1 MTMRVPFIAG
11 NWKMYKTR
19 DEALEFIFD
28 VNRRLPNTSQ
38 VETAIFAQAPH
49 LRSLVKRQGDF
60 LRIGA
65 QSMHYEDE
73 GAFTGE
79 ISPIVI
85 QSLGCK
91 YVLLGH
97 SERREYNNETNEGVN
112 KKIQAAFRHGLKPI
126 VCVGESLATRDANQT
141 ASFVG
146 TQVRE
151 ALQNIP
157 SAFVKELVIAYEPI
171 WAIGTGK
178 TCEPDMANAT
188 IAEIRQ
194 LIASLYDNTVASQV
208 RILYGGSVK
217 PANIKAIMAQSDI
230 DGALVGGA
238 SLDAK
243 SFLSLVHFQDNL

>member
-1 MTMRVPFIAG
+1 
-11 NWKMYKTR
+11 MYKTR

-28 VNRRLPNTSQ
+28 VNRRLPNTSE

-65 QSMHYEDE
+65 QNMHFEEE
-73 GAFTGE
+73 GAYTGE
-79 ISPIVI
+79 ISPVVI

-97 SERREYNNETNEGVN
+97 SERREYNNETNETVN
-112 KKIQAAFRHGLKPI
+112 LKLQAAFRHNLKPI
-126 VCVGESLATRDANQT
+126 MCVGESLATRDANQT
-141 ASFVG
+141 KVFIA
-146 TQVRE
+146 TQVTE
-151 ALQNIP
+151 GLQGLF
-157 SAFVKELVIAYEPI
+157 AAQVKELVIAYEPI

-178 TCEPDMANAT
+178 TCEPDMANET
-188 IAEIRQ
+188 IGQIRA
-194 LIASLYDNTVASQV
+194 LVASLYDDAVAASV

-217 PANIKAIMAQSDI
+217 PSNIKAIMSQSDI

-243 SFLSLVHFQDNL
+243 SFLSLVHFQDNV

>member
-1 MTMRVPFIAG
+1 MRVPFIAG

-65 QSMHYEDE
+65 QNMHFEEE
-73 GAFTGE
+73 GAYTGE
-79 ISPIVI
+79 ISPVVI

-97 SERREYNNETNEGVN
+97 SERREYNNETNETVN
-112 KKIQAAFRHGLKPI
+112 LKLQAAFRHNLKPI
-126 VCVGESLATRDANQT
+126 MCVGESLATRDANQT
-141 ASFVG
+141 KVFIA
-146 TQVRE
+146 TQVKE
-151 ALQNIP
+151 GLQGLF
-157 SAFVKELVIAYEPI
+157 AAQVKELVIAYEPI

-178 TCEPDMANAT
+178 TCEPDIANET
-188 IAEIRQ
+188 IGQIRA
-194 LIASLYDNTVASQV
+194 LVASLYDDAVAASV

-217 PANIKAIMAQSDI
+217 PSNIKAIMSQSDI

-243 SFLSLVHFQDNL
+243 SFLSLVHFQDNV

>member
-1 MTMRVPFIAG
+1 MRVPFIAG

-28 VNRRLPNTSQ
+28 VNRRLPNTSE
-38 VETAIFAQAPH
+38 VETVIFAQAPH

-65 QSMHYEDE
+65 QTMHYEDQ
-73 GAFTGE
+73 GAYTGE
-79 ISPIVI
+79 ISPVVI

-97 SERREYNNETNEGVN
+97 SERREYNNETDESVN
-112 KKIQAAFRHGLKPI
+112 KKVHAAFRHGLRPM
-126 VCVGESLATRDANQT
+126 VCVGESLATREANQT
-141 ASFVG
+141 TTFIEKQVTKALEGVLAS
-146 TQVRE
+146 Q
-151 ALQNIP
+151 A
-157 SAFVKELVIAYEPI
+157 KDLVIAYEPI

-178 TCEPDMANAT
+178 TCEPDMANQT
-188 IAEIRQ
+188 ILEIRQ
-194 LIASLYDNTVASQV
+194 LIARLYDESVAQQV

-217 PANIKAIMAQSDI
+217 PSNIKAIMAESEI

-243 SFLSLVHFQDNL
+243 SFLSLVNFQE

>member
-1 MTMRVPFIAG
+1 MRVPFIAG

-65 QSMHYEDE
+65 QNMHFEEE
-73 GAFTGE
+73 GAYTGE
-79 ISPIVI
+79 ISPVVI

-97 SERREYNNETNEGVN
+97 SERREYNNETNETIN
-112 KKIQAAFRHGLKPI
+112 LKLQAAFRHNLKPI
-126 VCVGESLATRDANQT
+126 MCVGESLATRDANQT
-141 ASFVG
+141 KVFIA
-146 TQVRE
+146 TQVTE
-151 ALQNIP
+151 GLQGLF
-157 SAFVKELVIAYEPI
+157 AAQVKELVIAYEPI

-178 TCEPDMANAT
+178 TCEPDMANET
-188 IAEIRQ
+188 IGQIRA
-194 LIASLYDNTVASQV
+194 LVASLYDDAVAASV

-217 PANIKAIMAQSDI
+217 PSNIKAIMSQSDI

-243 SFLSLVHFQDNL
+243 SFLSLVHFQDNV

>member
-1 MTMRVPFIAG
+1 MRVPFIAG

-28 VNRRLPNTSQ
+28 VNRRLPNTSV

-65 QSMHYEDE
+65 QTMHYEDE
-73 GAFTGE
+73 GAYTGE
-79 ISPIVI
+79 ISPSVI

-97 SERREYNNETNEGVN
+97 SERREFSNETNESVN
-112 KKIQAAFRHGLKPI
+112 LKIQAAFRHSLKPI

-141 ASFVG
+141 ESFVG
-146 TQVRE
+146 NQVTK
-151 ALQNIP
+151 ALEGLS
-157 SAFVKELVIAYEPI
+157 SAQVKELVIAYEPI
-171 WAIGTGK
+171 WAIGTGV
-178 TCEPDMANAT
+178 TCEPEMANQT
-188 IAEIRQ
+188 IAQIRA
-194 LIASLYDNTVASQV
+194 LIASLYDANVADSV
-208 RILYGGSVK
+208 RMLYGGSVK
-217 PANIKAIMAQSDI
+217 PSNVKAIMAQSDI

-243 SFLSLVHFQDNL
+243 SFLSLVHFNDNV

>member
-1 MTMRVPFIAG
+1 MRVPFIAG

-65 QSMHYEDE
+65 QNMHFEEE
-73 GAFTGE
+73 GAYTGE
-79 ISPIVI
+79 ISPVVI

-97 SERREYNNETNEGVN
+97 SERREYNNETNETIN
-112 KKIQAAFRHGLKPI
+112 LKLQAAFRHNLKPI
-126 VCVGESLATRDANQT
+126 MCVGESLATRDANQT
-141 ASFVG
+141 KVFIA
-146 TQVRE
+146 TQVTEGLRGLF
-151 ALQNIP
+151 AAQ
-157 SAFVKELVIAYEPI
+157 VKELVIAYEPI

-178 TCEPDMANAT
+178 TCEPDMANET
-188 IAEIRQ
+188 IGQIRA
-194 LIASLYDNTVASQV
+194 LVASLYDDAVAASV

-217 PANIKAIMAQSDI
+217 PSNIKAIMSQSDI

-243 SFLSLVHFQDNL
+243 SFLSLVHFQDNV

>member
-1 MTMRVPFIAG
+1 
-11 NWKMYKTR
+11 MYKTR

-28 VNRRLPNTSQ
+28 VNRNLPNTSQ
-38 VETAIFAQAPH
+38 VETVIFAQAPH

-65 QSMHYEDE
+65 QTMHYEDE
-73 GAFTGE
+73 GAYTGE

-91 YVLLGH
+91 YILLGH
-97 SERREYNNETNEGVN
+97 SERREYNNETDDAVN
-112 KKIQAAFRHGLKPI
+112 KKVHAAFRHGLKPM
-126 VCVGESLATRDANQT
+126 VCVGESLA
-141 ASFVG
+141 
-146 TQVRE
+146 VRE
-151 ALQNIP
+151 AGTTNMVVGAQV
-157 SAFVKELVIAYEPI
+157 SAAFEGISSEQAVDVTVAYEPI

-178 TCEPDMANAT
+178 TCEPEIANET
-188 IAEIRQ
+188 IGSIRQ
-194 LIASLYDNTVASQV
+194 LLASHYSEDVANKI

-217 PANIKAIMAQSDI
+217 PANIKAIMAQLEI

-243 SFLSLVHFQDNL
+243 SYLQLVHYNHD

>member
-1 MTMRVPFIAG
+1 
-11 NWKMYKTR
+11 MYKTR

-28 VNRRLPNTSQ
+28 VNRRLPNTSE
-38 VETAIFAQAPH
+38 VETVIFAQAPH

-65 QSMHYEDE
+65 QTMHYEDQ
-73 GAFTGE
+73 GAYTGE
-79 ISPIVI
+79 ISPVVI

-97 SERREYNNETNEGVN
+97 SERREYNNETDESVN
-112 KKIQAAFRHGLKPI
+112 KKVHAAFRHGLRPM
-126 VCVGESLATRDANQT
+126 VCVGESLATREANQT
-141 ASFVG
+141 TTFIEKQVTKGLEGVLAS
-146 TQVRE
+146 Q
-151 ALQNIP
+151 A
-157 SAFVKELVIAYEPI
+157 KDLVIAYEPI

-178 TCEPDMANAT
+178 TCEPDMANQT
-188 IAEIRQ
+188 ILEIRQ
-194 LIASLYDNTVASQV
+194 LIARLYDESVAQQV

-217 PANIKAIMAQSDI
+217 PSNIKAIMAESEI

-243 SFLSLVHFQDNL
+243 SFLSLVNFQEWLK

>member
-1 MTMRVPFIAG
+1 MRVPLIAG

-28 VNRRLPNTSQ
+28 VNRRLPNTSE
-38 VETAIFAQAPH
+38 VETVIFAQAPH

-65 QSMHYEDE
+65 QTMHFEDE

-79 ISPIVI
+79 ISPVVI

-97 SERREYNNETNEGVN
+97 SERREYNNETDVAVN
-112 KKIQAAFRHGLKPI
+112 KKVHAAFRHSLRPM
-126 VCVGESLATRDANQT
+126 VCVGESLAIRESNQT
-141 ASFVG
+141 KAVVEQQV
-146 TQVRE
+146 TQAFAGV
-151 ALQNIP
+151 
-157 SAFVKELVIAYEPI
+157 SAAQAKDVVIAYEPI

-178 TCEPDMANAT
+178 TCEPDMANQT
-188 IAEIRQ
+188 IAEIRA
-194 LIASLYDNTVASQV
+194 LIGRLYDASVAGAI

-217 PANIKAIMAQSDI
+217 PTNIKAIMAQPDI

-243 SFLSLVHFQDNL
+243 SFLSLVQFQQ

>member
-1 MTMRVPFIAG
+1 
-11 NWKMYKTR
+11 MYKTR

-28 VNRRLPNTSQ
+28 VNRRLPNTSK
-38 VETAIFAQAPH
+38 VETVIFAQAPH

-65 QSMHYEDE
+65 QTMHYEDQ
-73 GAFTGE
+73 GAYTGE

-97 SERREYNNETNEGVN
+97 SERREYNNETDESVN
-112 KKIQAAFRHGLKPI
+112 KKVHAAFRHGLRPM
-126 VCVGESLATRDANQT
+126 VCVGESLVTREANQT
-141 ASFVG
+141 TAFIEKQVTKALEGIPASQAKDV
-146 TQVRE
+146 
-151 ALQNIP
+151 
-157 SAFVKELVIAYEPI
+157 VIAYEPI

-178 TCEPDMANAT
+178 TCEPDMANQT
-188 IAEIRQ
+188 ILEIRQ
-194 LIASLYDNTVASQV
+194 LIERLYDAGVAGQV

-217 PANIKAIMAQSDI
+217 PSNIKAIMAESEI

-243 SFLSLVHFQDNL
+243 SFLSLVNFQE

>member
-1 MTMRVPFIAG
+1 
-11 NWKMYKTR
+11 MYKTR

-28 VNRRLPNTSQ
+28 VNRRLPNTSE
-38 VETAIFAQAPH
+38 VETVIFAQAPH

-65 QSMHYEDE
+65 QTMHYEDQ

-79 ISPIVI
+79 ISPVVI

-97 SERREYNNETNEGVN
+97 SERREYNNETDESVN
-112 KKIQAAFRHGLKPI
+112 KKVHAAFRHGLRPM
-126 VCVGESLATRDANQT
+126 VCVGESLATREANQT
-141 ASFVG
+141 KTFIEN
-146 TQVRE
+146 QVTK
-151 ALQNIP
+151 ALADVPAAQ
-157 SAFVKELVIAYEPI
+157 AKDLVIAYEPI

-178 TCEPDMANAT
+178 TCEPDMANQT
-188 IAEIRQ
+188 IGEIRQ
-194 LIASLYDNTVASQV
+194 LIARLYDASVASQV

-217 PANIKAIMAQSDI
+217 PNNIKMIMAESDI

-243 SFLSLVHFQDNL
+243 SFLSLVHFQEW

>member
-1 MTMRVPFIAG
+1 MIAG

-28 VNRRLPNTSQ
+28 VNRRLPNTSE
-38 VETAIFAQAPH
+38 VETVIFAQAPQ

-65 QSMHYEDE
+65 QTMHYEDE
-73 GAFTGE
+73 GAYTGE
-79 ISPIVI
+79 ISPVVI

-97 SERREYNNETNEGVN
+97 SERREYNNETDEAVN
-112 KKIQAAFRHGLKPI
+112 KKVHAAFRHSLRPM

-141 ASFVG
+141 
-146 TQVRE
+146 T
-151 ALQNIP
+151 
-157 SAFVKELVIAYEPI
+157 AFVEQQVVKAFAGVSPQQAKEVVIAYEPI

-178 TCEPDMANAT
+178 TCEPDIANDT
-188 IAEIRQ
+188 ISEIRQ
-194 LIASLYDNTVASQV
+194 LIARLYDASVADAI

-217 PANIKAIMAQSDI
+217 PANIKAIMAQPDI

-243 SFLSLVHFQDNL
+243 SFLSLVQFQQ

>member
-1 MTMRVPFIAG
+1 
-11 NWKMYKTR
+11 MYKTR

-28 VNRRLPNTSQ
+28 VNRRLPNTSK
-38 VETAIFAQAPH
+38 VETVIFAQAPH

-65 QSMHYEDE
+65 QTMHYEDQ

-97 SERREYNNETNEGVN
+97 SERREYNNETDESVN
-112 KKIQAAFRHGLKPI
+112 KKVHAAFRHGLRPM
-126 VCVGESLATRDANQT
+126 VCVGESLVTREANQT
-141 ASFVG
+141 TAFIEK
-146 TQVRE
+146 QVTK
-151 ALQNIP
+151 ALEGV
-157 SAFVKELVIAYEPI
+157 SAAQAKDVVIAYEPI

-178 TCEPDMANAT
+178 TCEPDMANQT
-188 IAEIRQ
+188 ILDIRQ
-194 LIASLYDNTVASQV
+194 LIERLYDASVAGHV

-217 PANIKAIMAQSDI
+217 PSNIKAIMAESEI

-243 SFLSLVHFQDNL
+243 SFLSLVNFQE

>member
-1 MTMRVPFIAG
+1 MRVPFIAG

-28 VNRRLPNTSQ
+28 VNRRLPNTSE
-38 VETAIFAQAPH
+38 VETVIFAQAPH

-65 QSMHYEDE
+65 QTMHYEDQ

-97 SERREYNNETNEGVN
+97 SERREYNNETDESVN
-112 KKIQAAFRHGLKPI
+112 KKVHAAFRHGLRPM
-126 VCVGESLATRDANQT
+126 VCVGESLVTREANQT
-141 ASFVG
+141 TAFIEK
-146 TQVRE
+146 QVTK
-151 ALQNIP
+151 ALEGV
-157 SAFVKELVIAYEPI
+157 SAAQAKDVVIAYEPI

-178 TCEPDMANAT
+178 TCEPDMANQT
-188 IAEIRQ
+188 ILDIRQ
-194 LIASLYDNTVASQV
+194 LIERLYDASVAGHV

-217 PANIKAIMAQSDI
+217 PSNIKAIMAESEI

-243 SFLSLVHFQDNL
+243 SFLSLVNFQE

>member
-1 MTMRVPFIAG
+1 MRVPFIAG

-28 VNRRLPNTSQ
+28 VNRRLPNTSE

-65 QSMHYEDE
+65 QNMHFEEE
-73 GAFTGE
+73 GAYTGE
-79 ISPIVI
+79 ISPVVI

-97 SERREYNNETNEGVN
+97 SERREYNNETNETVN
-112 KKIQAAFRHGLKPI
+112 LKLQAAFRHNLKPI
-126 VCVGESLATRDANQT
+126 MCVGESLATRDANQT
-141 ASFVG
+141 KVFIA
-146 TQVRE
+146 TQVTE
-151 ALQNIP
+151 GLQGLF
-157 SAFVKELVIAYEPI
+157 AAQVKELVIAYEPI

-178 TCEPDMANAT
+178 TCEPDMANET
-188 IAEIRQ
+188 IGQIRA
-194 LIASLYDNTVASQV
+194 LVASLYDDAVAASV

-217 PANIKAIMAQSDI
+217 PSNIKAIMSQSDI

-243 SFLSLVHFQDNL
+243 SFLSLVHFQDNV

>member
-1 MTMRVPFIAG
+1 MRVPFIAG

-28 VNRRLPNTSQ
+28 VNRRLPNTSE
-38 VETAIFAQAPH
+38 VETVIFAQAPH

-65 QSMHYEDE
+65 QTMHYEDQ

-79 ISPIVI
+79 ISPVVI

-97 SERREYNNETNEGVN
+97 SERREYNNETDESVN
-112 KKIQAAFRHGLKPI
+112 KKVHAAFRHGLRPM
-126 VCVGESLATRDANQT
+126 VCVGESLATREANQT
-141 ASFVG
+141 KTFIEN
-146 TQVRE
+146 QVTK
-151 ALQNIP
+151 ALADVPAAQ
-157 SAFVKELVIAYEPI
+157 AKDLVIAYEPI

-178 TCEPDMANAT
+178 TCEPDMANQT
-188 IAEIRQ
+188 IGEIRQ
-194 LIASLYDNTVASQV
+194 LIARLYDASVASQV

-217 PANIKAIMAQSDI
+217 PNNIKMIMAESDI

-243 SFLSLVHFQDNL
+243 SFLSLVHFQE

>member
-1 MTMRVPFIAG
+1 MRVPFIAG

-28 VNRRLPNTSQ
+28 VNRRLPNTSE

-65 QSMHYEDE
+65 QNMHFEEE
-73 GAFTGE
+73 GAYTGE
-79 ISPIVI
+79 ISPVVI

-97 SERREYNNETNEGVN
+97 SERREYNNETNETIN
-112 KKIQAAFRHGLKPI
+112 LKLQAAFRHNLKPI
-126 VCVGESLATRDANQT
+126 MCVGESLATRDANQT
-141 ASFVG
+141 KVFIA
-146 TQVRE
+146 TQVTE
-151 ALQNIP
+151 GLQGLF
-157 SAFVKELVIAYEPI
+157 AAQVKELVIAYEPI

-178 TCEPDMANAT
+178 TCEPDMANET
-188 IAEIRQ
+188 IGQIRA
-194 LIASLYDNTVASQV
+194 LVASLYDDAVAASV

-217 PANIKAIMAQSDI
+217 PSNIKAIMSQSDI

-243 SFLSLVHFQDNL
+243 SFLSLVHFQDNV

>member
-1 MTMRVPFIAG
+1 MRVPFIAG

-65 QSMHYEDE
+65 QNMHFEEE
-73 GAFTGE
+73 GAYTGE
-79 ISPIVI
+79 ISPVVI

-97 SERREYNNETNEGVN
+97 SERREYNNETNETVN
-112 KKIQAAFRHGLKPI
+112 LKLQAAFRHNLKPI
-126 VCVGESLATRDANQT
+126 MCVGESLATRDANQT
-141 ASFVG
+141 KVFIA
-146 TQVRE
+146 TQVTE
-151 ALQNIP
+151 GLQGLF
-157 SAFVKELVIAYEPI
+157 AAQVKELVIAYEPI

-178 TCEPDMANAT
+178 TCEPDMANET
-188 IAEIRQ
+188 IGQIRA
-194 LIASLYDNTVASQV
+194 LVASLYDDAVAASV

-217 PANIKAIMAQSDI
+217 PSNIKAIMSQSDI

-243 SFLSLVHFQDNL
+243 SFLSLVHFQDNV

>member
-1 MTMRVPFIAG
+1 MRVPFIAG

-28 VNRRLPNTSQ
+28 VNRNLPNTSQ
-38 VETAIFAQAPH
+38 VETVIFAQAPH

-65 QSMHYEDE
+65 QTMHYEDE
-73 GAFTGE
+73 GAYTGE
-79 ISPIVI
+79 ISPVVI

-97 SERREYNNETNEGVN
+97 SERREYNNETDEAVN
-112 KKIQAAFRHGLKPI
+112 KKVHAAFRHSLKPM
-126 VCVGESLATRDANQT
+126 VCVGESLATREAGTTNDVVGAQVT
-141 ASFVG
+141 AAFQGV
-146 TQVRE
+146 
-151 ALQNIP
+151 
-157 SAFVKELVIAYEPI
+157 SASQAVEVTVAYEPI

-178 TCEPDMANAT
+178 TCEPDMANET
-188 IAEIRQ
+188 IRAIR
-194 LIASLYDNTVASQV
+194 SLLAKLYSNEVADQI

-243 SFLSLVHFQDNL
+243 SYLQLVHYQHD

>member
-1 MTMRVPFIAG
+1 
-11 NWKMYKTR
+11 MYKTR

-28 VNRRLPNTSQ
+28 VNRRLPNTSE
-38 VETAIFAQAPH
+38 VETVIFAQAPH

-65 QSMHYEDE
+65 QTMHYEDQ

-79 ISPIVI
+79 ISPVVI

-97 SERREYNNETNEGVN
+97 SERREYNNETDESVN
-112 KKIQAAFRHGLKPI
+112 KKVHAAFRHGLRPM
-126 VCVGESLATRDANQT
+126 VCVGESLATREANQT
-141 ASFVG
+141 KTFIEN
-146 TQVRE
+146 QVTK
-151 ALQNIP
+151 ALADVPAAQ
-157 SAFVKELVIAYEPI
+157 AKDLVIAYEPI

-178 TCEPDMANAT
+178 TCEPDMANQT
-188 IAEIRQ
+188 IGEIRQ
-194 LIASLYDNTVASQV
+194 LIARLYDASVASQV

-217 PANIKAIMAQSDI
+217 PSNIKMIMAESDI

-243 SFLSLVHFQDNL
+243 SFLSLVHFQEW

>member
-1 MTMRVPFIAG
+1 MRVPFIAG

-28 VNRRLPNTSQ
+28 VNRRLPNTSE
-38 VETAIFAQAPH
+38 VETVIFAQAPH

-65 QSMHYEDE
+65 QTMHYEDQ

-79 ISPIVI
+79 ISPVVI

-97 SERREYNNETNEGVN
+97 SERREYNNETDESVN
-112 KKIQAAFRHGLKPI
+112 KKVHAAFRHGLRPM
-126 VCVGESLATRDANQT
+126 VCVGESLATREANQT
-141 ASFVG
+141 KTFIEN
-146 TQVRE
+146 QVTK
-151 ALQNIP
+151 ALADVPAAQ
-157 SAFVKELVIAYEPI
+157 AKDLVIAYEPI

-178 TCEPDMANAT
+178 TCEPDMANQT
-188 IAEIRQ
+188 IGEIRQ
-194 LIASLYDNTVASQV
+194 LIARLYDASVASQV

-217 PANIKAIMAQSDI
+217 PSNIKMIMAESDI

-243 SFLSLVHFQDNL
+243 SFLSLVHFQE

>member
-1 MTMRVPFIAG
+1 
-11 NWKMYKTR
+11 MYKTR

-28 VNRRLPNTSQ
+28 VNRRLPNTSK
-38 VETAIFAQAPH
+38 VETIIFAQAPH

-65 QSMHYEDE
+65 QTMHYEDQ
-73 GAFTGE
+73 GAYTGE

-97 SERREYNNETNEGVN
+97 SERREYNNETDESVN
-112 KKIQAAFRHGLKPI
+112 KKVHAAFRHNLRPMI
-126 VCVGESLATRDANQT
+126 CVGESLVTREANQAT
-141 ASFVG
+141 AFIQK
-146 TQVRE
+146 QVTK
-151 ALQNIP
+151 ALEGIP
-157 SAFVKELVIAYEPI
+157 ASQAKEIVIAYEPI

-178 TCEPDMANAT
+178 TCEPEMANQT
-188 IAEIRQ
+188 ILEIRQ
-194 LIASLYDNTVASQV
+194 LVERLYDASVAGQV

-217 PANIKAIMAQSDI
+217 PSNIKAIMAESEI

-243 SFLSLVHFQDNL
+243 SFLSLVHFQE

>member
-1 MTMRVPFIAG
+1 
-11 NWKMYKTR
+11 MYKTR

-28 VNRRLPNTSQ
+28 VNRRLPNTST
-38 VETAIFAQAPH
+38 VETIIFAQAPH

-65 QSMHYEDE
+65 QTMHYEDQ
-73 GAFTGE
+73 GAYTGE

-97 SERREYNNETNEGVN
+97 SERREYNNETDESVN
-112 KKIQAAFRHGLKPI
+112 KKVHAAFRHNLRPMI
-126 VCVGESLATRDANQT
+126 CVGESLVTREANQAT
-141 ASFVG
+141 AFIQK
-146 TQVRE
+146 QVTK
-151 ALQNIP
+151 ALEGIP
-157 SAFVKELVIAYEPI
+157 ASQAKEIVIAYEPI

-178 TCEPDMANAT
+178 TCEPEMANQT
-188 IAEIRQ
+188 ILEIRQ
-194 LIASLYDNTVASQV
+194 LVERLYDASVAGQV

-217 PANIKAIMAQSDI
+217 PSNIKAIMAESEI

-243 SFLSLVHFQDNL
+243 SFLSLVHFQE

>member
-1 MTMRVPFIAG
+1 
-11 NWKMYKTR
+11 MYKTR

-28 VNRRLPNTSQ
+28 VNRRLPNTSM
-38 VETAIFAQAPH
+38 VETIIFAQAPH

-65 QSMHYEDE
+65 QTMHYEDQ
-73 GAFTGE
+73 GAYTGE

-97 SERREYNNETNEGVN
+97 SERREYNNETDESVN
-112 KKIQAAFRHGLKPI
+112 KKVHAAFRHNLRPMI
-126 VCVGESLATRDANQT
+126 CVGESLVTREANQAT
-141 ASFVG
+141 AFIQK
-146 TQVRE
+146 QVTK
-151 ALQNIP
+151 ALEGIP
-157 SAFVKELVIAYEPI
+157 ASQAKEIVIAYEPI

-178 TCEPDMANAT
+178 TCEPEMANQT
-188 IAEIRQ
+188 ILEIRQ
-194 LIASLYDNTVASQV
+194 LVERLYDASVAGQV

-217 PANIKAIMAQSDI
+217 PSNIKAIMAESEI

-243 SFLSLVHFQDNL
+243 SFLSLVHFQE

>member
-1 MTMRVPFIAG
+1 MRVPFIAG

-28 VNRRLPNTSQ
+28 VNRRLPNTSE
-38 VETAIFAQAPH
+38 VETVIFAQAPH

-65 QSMHYEDE
+65 QTMHYEDQ

-97 SERREYNNETNEGVN
+97 SERREYNNETDESVN
-112 KKIQAAFRHGLKPI
+112 KKVHAAFRHGLRPM
-126 VCVGESLATRDANQT
+126 VCVGESLVTREANQT
-141 ASFVG
+141 TAFIEK
-146 TQVRE
+146 QVTK
-151 ALQNIP
+151 ALEGV
-157 SAFVKELVIAYEPI
+157 SAAQAKELVIAYEPI

-178 TCEPDMANAT
+178 TCEPDMANQT
-188 IAEIRQ
+188 ILEIRQ
-194 LIASLYDNTVASQV
+194 LIERLYDASVAGLV

-217 PANIKAIMAQSDI
+217 PSNIKAIMAESEI

-243 SFLSLVHFQDNL
+243 SFLSLVNFQE

>member
-1 MTMRVPFIAG
+1 
-11 NWKMYKTR
+11 MYKTR

-28 VNRRLPNTSQ
+28 VNRRLPNTSV

-65 QSMHYEDE
+65 QTMHFEDQ

-79 ISPIVI
+79 ISPVVI

-97 SERREYNNETNEGVN
+97 SERREFNNESNEDVN
-112 KKIQAAFRHGLKPI
+112 LKIQAAFRHALKPI

-141 ASFVG
+141 ETFVG
-146 TQVRE
+146 NQVTE
-151 ALQNIP
+151 ALQGIP
-157 SAFVKELVIAYEPI
+157 SEQVKELVIAYEPI

-178 TCEPDMANAT
+178 TCEPDMANTT
-188 IAEIRQ
+188 IAQIRS
-194 LIASLYDNTVASQV
+194 LIASLYDAATAESV

-217 PANIKAIMAQSDI
+217 PSNIKAIMAQSDI

-238 SLDAK
+238 SLEAK
-243 SFLSLVHFQDNL
+243 SFLSLVHYHDIP

>member
-1 MTMRVPFIAG
+1 
-11 NWKMYKTR
+11 MYKTR

-28 VNRRLPNTSQ
+28 VNRRLPNTSK
-38 VETAIFAQAPH
+38 VETVIFAQAPH

-65 QSMHYEDE
+65 QTMHYEDQ
-73 GAFTGE
+73 GAYTGE

-97 SERREYNNETNEGVN
+97 SERREYNNETDESVN
-112 KKIQAAFRHGLKPI
+112 KKVHAAFRHGLRPM
-126 VCVGESLATRDANQT
+126 VCVGESLVTREANQT
-141 ASFVG
+141 TAFIEKQVTKALEGIPASQAKDV
-146 TQVRE
+146 
-151 ALQNIP
+151 
-157 SAFVKELVIAYEPI
+157 VIAYEPI

-178 TCEPDMANAT
+178 TCEPDMANQT
-188 IAEIRQ
+188 ILEIRQ
-194 LIASLYDNTVASQV
+194 LIERLYDAGVAGQV

-217 PANIKAIMAQSDI
+217 PSNITAIMAESEI

-243 SFLSLVHFQDNL
+243 SFLSLVNFQE

>member
-1 MTMRVPFIAG
+1 MRVPFIAG

-28 VNRRLPNTSQ
+28 VNRRLPNTSK
-38 VETAIFAQAPH
+38 VETVIFAQAPH

-65 QSMHYEDE
+65 QTMHYEDQ
-73 GAFTGE
+73 GAYTGE

-97 SERREYNNETNEGVN
+97 SERREYNNETDESVN
-112 KKIQAAFRHGLKPI
+112 KKVHAAFRHGLRPM
-126 VCVGESLATRDANQT
+126 VCVGESLVTREANQT
-141 ASFVG
+141 TAFIEKQVTKALEGIPASQAKDV
-146 TQVRE
+146 
-151 ALQNIP
+151 
-157 SAFVKELVIAYEPI
+157 VIAYEPI

-178 TCEPDMANAT
+178 TCEPDMANQT
-188 IAEIRQ
+188 ILEIRQ
-194 LIASLYDNTVASQV
+194 LIERLYDAGVAGQV

-217 PANIKAIMAQSDI
+217 PSNIKAIMAESEI

-243 SFLSLVHFQDNL
+243 SFLSLVNFQE